1 MFLGVDGGGT
11 KTAYALID
19 SQGNIRASHL
29 TGSVSHLSEGVAR
42 AAALLVEGAVAVL
55 TMAATDAARVTFAY
69 FGLPSYGEDSATTAQ
84 LDAMPSSLFGASQ
97 YLCGNDMIC
106 SWAGSLACR
115 DGISV
120 IAGTGSMAYGE
131 CAGRAARA
139 GGWGELIGDE
149 GSAYWI
155 AREGMNLF
163 SRMSDGRAVR
173 GPLYALVRT
182 RFGIESDLDLCARIY
197 GESTHTR
204 GAFAQFARLVH
215 DAAESGDGQARAI
228 FERAADELVA
238 TVLAVRRS
246 LQVPETVVLPV
257 SYSGGVFTGSPTLI
271 GAFNNALAAVPSAF
285 DCRAPLYP
293 PVIGA
298 ALYAAR
304 HAGMPLSDDA
314 LTHLREQ
321 CAQYLGSPAPQY
333 G

>member
-19 SQGNIRASHL
+19 SKGNIRASHL

-55 TMAATDAARVTFAY
+55 TMAATDAARITFAY

-131 CAGRAARA
+131 YAGRAARA

-163 SRMSDGRAVR
+163 SRMSDGRAER

-197 GESTHTR
+197 SENANTR

-215 DAAESGDGQARAI
+215 DAAQSGDSQARAI
-228 FERAADELVA
+228 FVRAGDELVA
-238 TVLAVRRS
+238 NVLAVRRS
-246 LQVPETVVLPV
+246 LQVPQTVVLPV
-257 SYSGGVFTGSPTLI
+257 SYTGGAFAGSPTLI
-271 GAFNNALAAVPSAF
+271 GAFNNALTAVQLAF
-285 DCRAPLYP
+285 DCRAPLFP

-304 HAGMPLSDDA
+304 HAGKPLSDEA
-314 LTHLREQ
+314 LTNLREQ
-321 CAQYLGSPAPQY
+321 CATAGLPQ
-333 G
+333 

>member
-11 KTAYALID
+11 KTAYTLID

-42 AAALLVEGAVAVL
+42 AAALLVEGVSAVL
-55 TMAATDAARVTFAY
+55 DLASADAARVTFAY
-69 FGLPSYGEDSATTAQ
+69 FGLSSYGEDSATTAQ

-97 YLCGNDMIC
+97 YRCGNDMIC

-131 CAGRAARA
+131 YAGRAARA

-163 SRMSDGRAVR
+163 SRMSDGRAAR
-173 GPLYALVRT
+173 GPLYTLVREQL
-182 RFGIESDLDLCARIY
+182 GIDSDLDLCARIY
-197 GESTHTR
+197 RQNANTR

-215 DAAESGDGQARAI
+215 DAAESGDALARAI
-228 FERAADELVA
+228 FVRAGDELVA
-238 TVLAVRRS
+238 AVLAVRRS
-246 LQVPETVVLPV
+246 LQVPQAVVLPV
-257 SYSGGVFTGSPTLI
+257 SYSGGAFAGSPTLI
-271 GAFNNALAAVPSAF
+271 GAFNDALTAAQSAF

-293 PVIGA
+293 PVVGA

-304 HAGMPLSDDA
+304 HADKPLSDEA
-314 LTHLREQ
+314 LTNLREQ
-321 CAQYLGSPAPQY
+321 CATAGLPQ
-333 G
+333 

>member
-19 SQGNIRASHL
+19 SQGAIRASHL
-29 TGSVSHLSEGVAR
+29 TGSVSHLSDGVAR
-42 AAALLVEGAVAVL
+42 ATALLVEGTGAVL
-55 TMAATDAARVTFAY
+55 TKGATDAARITFAY

-84 LDAMPSSLFGASQ
+84 MDAMPSSLLDATR
-97 YLCGNDMIC
+97 YRCGNDMVC
-106 SWAGSLACR
+106 SWAGSLGCR

-120 IAGTGSMAYGE
+120 VAGTGSIAYGE
-131 CAGRAARA
+131 YAGRTARA

-163 SRMSDGRAVR
+163 SRMSDGRAAR
-173 GPLYALVRT
+173 GPLHALVRE
-182 RFGIESDLDLCARIY
+182 RLGIDIDLDVCARIY
-197 GESTHTR
+197 GDSAITR

-215 DAAESGDGQARAI
+215 DAANAGDVEARAI
-228 FERAADELVA
+228 FLRAANELAA

-246 LQVPETVVLPV
+246 LAVPDTVVLPV
-257 SYSGGVFTGSPTLI
+257 SYSGGAFAGSPALVGDFRT
-271 GAFNNALAAVPSAF
+271 ALAASRLAF
-285 DCRAPLYP
+285 DCQVPLFP

-304 HAGMPLSDDA
+304 LAGQPLSDAA
-314 LTHLREQ
+314 LGRLRQQ
-321 CAQYLGSPAPQY
+321 CAIAGLPQ
-333 G
+333 